1 MYSLLPIVVALYFLA
16 VGYAFWRQTKSIHSE
31 RSHIAFLVLCFS
43 TFVWQLTW
51 AVLFQTSD
59 PQLSN
64 MLVRIGYLL
73 ILFLP
78 TSLYQLLVEV
88 SQATNE
94 RKYVYI
100 SYGFS
105 LLLAV
110 ALMTTDLIVSGYY
123 EYYWGHYPQ
132 AGLLHPAHVLQT
144 AIVIIRGLFIISKK
158 QQTVSEPSRSVLG
171 YCKISV
177 LVYFSA
183 AADYLCNYGI
193 EFYPPGIVFIAT
205 SLTIIAYAIRYKPNQ
220 IINSLIHRLYTT
232 LDKRDIIYQ
241 VSETLVRMMAIRD
254 AHLFFQNKTEFEQF
268 NQTSH
273 QWLKS
278 GGSRPLM
285 RFLSA
290 QQDQVFLARDI
301 VTQVGELK
309 TLLPPSGIV
318 LTLRSPQKLEGI
330 LVFDKRY
337 SEIPYTHRDVRFLET
352 VARQLSVFFD
362 RANVHERLISEA
374 IVREREKNDALKSLA
389 ASIAH
394 EMRNPLAQISG
405 NLYLIEEL
413 QKQIPYQYG
422 AKPIVAHHI
431 DNAKRV
437 IKSGLQVIDLTMDA
451 IKDRPV
457 NTDNFQLV
465 WARALVEEAVED
477 YAYEEP
483 EHAKLVSVTGDD
495 FALMAE
501 PVMVKYVLYN
511 LLQNALWQI
520 KTLPD
525 SKIIISLKASD
536 TGLNQIE
543 VQDTCSGIAAEA
555 IPKLFDSF
563 YTSGKQGGTGLG
575 LAYCK
580 RTMIALGG
588 DISCVSEVDQYTAF
602 TLSFPE
608 VSSAQAANTQQ
619 LVTSA
624 HHLPIST
631 QTALSGRTLLVVE
644 DDGICR
650 SVVRA
655 IVKQQGMH
663 CLEAEHGQ
671 AALEILSTQHCD
683 LILTDMRMPVMDGL
697 ELIRTLKVDPS
708 LSEIPIIGLSSEDSA
723 MLQTALQW
731 GASDCLRKPISADR
745 LLPKLQQLLPA

>member
-1 MYSLLPIVVALYFLA
+1 
-16 VGYAFWRQTKSIHSE
+16 
-31 RSHIAFLVLCFS
+31 VLCFS

-177 LVYFSA
+177 LVYFFA

-205 SLTIIAYAIRYKPNQ
+205 SLTIIAYTIRYKPNQ

-241 VSETLVRMMAIRD
+241 VSEALVGMMAIRD
-254 AHLFFQNKTEFEQF
+254 AQLFFQDKTEFQQF

-273 QWLKS
+273 QWLRND
-278 GGSRPLM
+278 GSRPLM
-285 RFLSA
+285 RFLSE
-290 QQDQVFLARDI
+290 QQDQVFFARDI

-337 SEIPYTHRDVRFLET
+337 SEIPYTHKDVRFLDT

-362 RANVHERLISEA
+362 RANAHEQRISEA
-374 IVREREKNDALKSLA
+374 IAKENERQKNNILKSLA

-413 QKQIPYQYG
+413 QKQVPYQYG

-437 IKSGLQVIDLTMDA
+437 IKNGLQVIDITIDA

-457 NTDNFQLV
+457 NTENFQMI

-483 EHAKLVSVTGDD
+483 EHAEQVSVKGDD

-525 SKIIISLKASD
+525 TKIIISLKVSD
-536 TGLNQIE
+536 SGLNQIE
-543 VQDTCSGIAAEA
+543 VRDTGSGIAAEA

-563 YTSGKQGGTGLG
+563 YTSGKQGDTGLG

-580 RTMIALGG
+580 RTMVALGG
-588 DISCVSEVDQYTAF
+588 DISCESEVDQYTAF
-602 TLSFPE
+602 TLLFPE
-608 VSSAQAANTQQ
+608 V
-619 LVTSA
+619 
-624 HHLPIST
+624 
-631 QTALSGRTLLVVE
+631 
-644 DDGICR
+644 
-650 SVVRA
+650 
-655 IVKQQGMH
+655 
-663 CLEAEHGQ
+663 
-671 AALEILSTQHCD
+671 
-683 LILTDMRMPVMDGL
+683 
-697 ELIRTLKVDPS
+697 
-708 LSEIPIIGLSSEDSA
+708 
-723 MLQTALQW
+723 
-731 GASDCLRKPISADR
+731 
-745 LLPKLQQLLPA
+745 